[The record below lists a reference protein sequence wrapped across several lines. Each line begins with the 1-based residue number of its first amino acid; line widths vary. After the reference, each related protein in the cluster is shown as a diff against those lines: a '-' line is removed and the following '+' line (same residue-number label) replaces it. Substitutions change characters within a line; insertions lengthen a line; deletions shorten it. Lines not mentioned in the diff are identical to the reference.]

1 MIFCTIYTPVL
12 VLISKSVIFV
22 SFSLIAKHANRNIFF
37 FATSYLNALTD
48 ELLVLDLGVV
58 VEAQV
63 VDALQDLHQALLVH

>member
-1 MIFCTIYTPVL
+1 MRIE
-12 VLISKSVIFV
+12 
-22 SFSLIAKHANRNIFF
+22 IFF